1 MNQEDKEFVVK
12 NSVKMSQDDKVL
24 DHVYVEVLEAEDNW
38 PENVEKFSEKFSRGR
53 GV

>member
-24 DHVYVEVLEAEDNW
+24 DDVYVEVLEAEDNW
-38 PENVEKFSEKFSRGR
+38 PENVEKFSRGQ